1 MSYQQR
7 RVGLIVLYAV
17 LSAVILIGAAILL
30 MSGNRMEPAKI
41 PKETAERTAVTETEA
56 DAESETK
63 TETETKSETETDA
76 GLTEA
81 ETELRL
87 APLPEESEEE
97 DAETEAAKPI
107 PVLVRR
113 VRDDDRGAPDE
124 LIGKLRRLLTTEKPD
139 RWTYNEAEELVEVPA
154 TVTYLY
160 HNLATGDT
168 VCYGAD
174 TVRYAASLIKIPY
187 IYSVLREI
195 ENFEAD
201 PANHG
206 EDGALLYD
214 GERRKYN
221 LSEGWKYDPDTMLV
235 EGSGQI
241 MEEEP
246 GFTLTWR
253 ELFEYAI
260 LYSDNVAVDQIQ
272 QRFGMKSFYELVGRL
287 GLKGTASGFMNLSP
301 HDCMLVLR
309 EVYVWFAGGSEYGEL
324 LKNAMIHSKYPEMI
338 SRHYPNVPVCHK
350 YGWDIDA
357 YHDMAIIYDEDP
369 YLLVIMTDYDDGD
382 EVARN
387 YYQQLV
393 SVTKEIHAFY
403 SAEPDGTVNPE

>member
-30 MSGNRMEPAKI
+30 MSSNRMEPAKT

-214 GERRKYN
+214 GERRKYD
-221 LSEGWKYDPDTMLV
+221 LSETWTYDPDTMLV
-235 EGSGQI
+235 EGSPDRSWRKSPASRS
-241 MEEEP
+241 P
-246 GFTLTWR
+246 GGNCSSTRFCTAITWPSIR
-253 ELFEYAI
+253 
-260 LYSDNVAVDQIQ
+260 SSSV
-272 QRFGMKSFYELVGRL
+272 
-287 GLKGTASGFMNLSP
+287 
-301 HDCMLVLR
+301 
-309 EVYVWFAGGSEYGEL
+309 SE
-324 LKNAMIHSKYPEMI
+324 
-338 SRHYPNVPVCHK
+338 
-350 YGWDIDA
+350 
-357 YHDMAIIYDEDP
+357 
-369 YLLVIMTDYDDGD
+369 
-382 EVARN
+382 
-387 YYQQLV
+387 
-393 SVTKEIHAFY
+393 
-403 SAEPDGTVNPE
+403 